1 MSSDE
6 EYLDDLLKAVME
18 KEEEA
23 IGEVSETAS
32 ESNGVADIMS
42 EKDLANM
49 MSADELAELINSVSD
64 SDELEALM
72 NGMDMTG
79 MDETAVEDMAEQA
92 VAERGDET
100 VELEDLAL
108 DDFGSMGSEY
118 DAALERTEDVDNEF
132 ALHDI
137 GEEETDSALAFQ
149 DVGEEESDNVL
160 AIQDTGEEEA
170 DNELAIQDTREEEAD
185 NEFALHDIWE
195 EEADNEFALHDIGEE
210 ETDSV
215 LAIQDTGE
223 EESDNELA
231 IQDTGEEAA
240 DNDFAIHDI
249 GEEVDT
255 DFAIH
260 DIGED
265 ALLDDLISEDEV
277 DALFAASDDAVVDN
291 VPHTEEDMLAML
303 ESMSMNLEDSDGEA
317 ADAQKESG
325 DAEKKKGKSKKAK
338 KGAFKRFGGKNKA
351 EQVSADGD
359 AMDEGEETAQE
370 GAKNQSFFSKVVA
383 FLVEADEDEEEMDAE
398 AGITPSDENKNI
410 LAELDEEDKKKKK
423 KKVKGKKG
431 KVEEATD
438 EENEDGEPVK
448 EKKEKKKK
456 KKKEKINTADA
467 LAALEDTKPKKRVSK
482 KNVAVIAGLCL
493 TMTAMIV
500 VLCSIIPGFFDK
512 RKARD
517 AFYHSEYTK
526 SYELLYG
533 KELDN
538 SDTIIFNKSK
548 IILELNRKLDAYHN
562 YLAIGKEVQ
571 ALDALMAGIQKYPD
585 ILLEAEE
592 YHVTQEV
599 DAIYETML
607 NIISDKYGISESMAK
622 EIISYD
628 DLTYT
633 RKLESIV
640 NGTPFEGPTAE
651 VWSGTEDLLPEEQDI
666 VESTV
671 RDVAETE
678 NVSDEEELPMGE
690 SSNRISDESVD
701 ATNEDEVLA
710 EEMQLPISGGEVNH
724 AAAQDTVVVQ
734 EESSDSAAT
743 SSGSQGELIQG
754 IRQPISVEIHGR

>member
-18 KEEEA
+18 KEEEP

-72 NGMDMTG
+72 NGMDITG

-137 GEEETDSALAFQ
+137 GEEETDSALA
-149 DVGEEESDNVL
+149 
-160 AIQDTGEEEA
+160 IQD
-170 DNELAIQDTREEEAD
+170 D
-185 NEFALHDIWE
+185 
-195 EEADNEFALHDIGEE
+195 
-210 ETDSV
+210 
-215 LAIQDTGE
+215 GE

-231 IQDTGEEAA
+231 IQDTGEEA

-249 GEEVDT
+249 GEEADT

-277 DALFAASDDAVVDN
+277 DALFAASDDAVMGN

-325 DAEKKKGKSKKAK
+325 NAEKKKGKSKKAK

-351 EQVSADGD
+351 EQVRADGD
-359 AMDEGEETAQE
+359 AMDEGEETAEE

-562 YLAIGKEVQ
+562 YLAIDKEVQ

-710 EEMQLPISGGEVNH
+710 EEMQLPISGGEVND
-724 AAAQDTVVVQ
+724 AAAQDAAVVQ
-734 EESSDSAAT
+734 EGSSASAAT
-743 SSGSQGELIQG
+743 SSDSQGKLIQG